1 VIIDNHTH
9 TLIRMALEE
18 DLGDRGDLTSLAT
31 LPPNSTI
38 TGRITAKAIGVIAGL
53 AIVDAVYE
61 VIDPTVKVTHAV
73 KDGQAV
79 EAGTLIAEVAG
90 SSHAV
95 LAGERI
101 ALNFLQR
108 LSGVATL
115 TAQFVQAVSETHTM
129 ILDTRKTTPGYRM
142 LEKYAVKMGGG
153 QNHRIGLHDMILIKD
168 NHIDA
173 AGGVTPAIQAAL
185 AYEIKAPIVVE
196 VKNESELREALAFPI
211 TRILLDN
218 MTTDQMRQAVA
229 ITAGRVPLEASGN
242 MTLTRV
248 KEVAHTGVNYI
259 SVGALTHSAPALDLS
274 MRLSP
279 IQR

>member
-1 VIIDNHTH
+1 MIIDNHTH